1 MEELQILAEEICE
14 KLDNVD
20 LGIVY
25 TDILA
30 TYEDDLS
37 AELECEFVSHYFPK
51 GDCEYW
57 LLSTIIQKVVD
68 DISDKH
74 NVSLATYVQDIGIR
88 NHCDETHI
96 YVQFR
101 VTIG

>member
-1 MEELQILAEEICE
+1 MKELQILAEEICE

-20 LGIVY
+20 LGIVN

-68 DISDKH
+68 DISDKR

-88 NHCDETHI
+88 NQCDETRV